1 MFKDYCENITEKE
14 YRESPRLSYS
24 FLKELADIGPSIIR
38 DGIKKK
44 SGDGLTLG
52 YIVDKKLSE
61 SEWDILS
68 EFTLTDIKIDWTK
81 DDHKTKLL
89 KYFKEN
95 PRNAEEP
102 VSLGLIY
109 EKLEIK
115 RAPVLDDSFWE
126 QVEMIENP
134 DKYLHQSEYE
144 LALRMI
150 DSLLYHK
157 HTTGFF
163 HVGFNCEVIDQA
175 IILFKL
181 NGVGARSMLDKV
193 IIDHEAKTIQ
203 PLDIKT
209 GAEFNFMTN
218 FYKLK
223 YYYQAALYTAAI
235 ESIVQ
240 FKEEFKGYKVLPFK
254 FIYVSRQKP
263 ELPLVY
269 EMPEKYIEKVMIGF
283 ENNGYYTKGILE
295 LVDDYKWYIDNN
307 EFELRRDIVENNGV
321 IQINNPS

>member
-24 FLKELADIGPSIIR
+24 FIKELADIGPSIIR

-61 SEWDILS
+61 PDWDILS

-81 DDHKTKLL
+81 DDHKTNILKLYKDDPSKVL
-89 KYFKEN
+89 LSTDELYEL
-95 PRNAEEP
+95 
-102 VSLGLIY
+102 LG
-109 EKLEIK
+109 IK
-115 RAPVLDDSFWE
+115 RAPAWDEEF
-126 QVEMIENP
+126 IEKISIVTNS

-181 NGVGARSMLDKV
+181 NGVDIRSMLDKV

-209 GAEFNFMTN
+209 GTEFNFMTN
-218 FYKLK
+218 FYKFK
-223 YYYQAALYTAAI
+223 YYYQAALYIAAI

-269 EMPEKYIEKVMIGF
+269 QMPEKYIEKVMIGF
-283 ENNGYYTKGILE
+283 ESNGYHTKGILE

-307 EFELRRDIVENNGV
+307 EFELRRDIMENNGV